1 MKEVVD
7 YRVLSPGDLANSVMT
22 EGGWSDFLV
31 FPCLLP
37 SSPILIYLMLA
48 KKRLIR
54 LENMRLL
61 LFFDHPLFHINSI
74 KRQIL

>member
-31 FPCLLP
+31 FPSLLP
-37 SSPILIYLMLA
+37 SSFIPHS
-48 KKRLIR
+48 
-54 LENMRLL
+54 NLL
-61 LFFDHPLFHINSI
+61 DACKETIN
-74 KRQIL
+74 